1 MQLHECYDGFGMIVC
16 ERRTTRWNL
25 PASNHLGAVVAR
37 CLPMFSSSRR
47 EGFGGRRWSCDLCLR
62 LFYYLPRIS
71 KNARSRMGPPNTN
84 GGWLGTWVMTPF
96 FVNSVFRA
104 RSFWWCT
111 WRRVCPPQLSLSF
124 SVFDDLLAIEWEGYV
139 IITTHFFYPWPIA
152 KSVAWFLC

>member
-1 MQLHECYDGFGMIVC
+1 M
-16 ERRTTRWNL
+16 TRLL
-25 PASNHLGAVVAR
+25 PNHHYKVEGPHAMNRFCVILIYKINDLSESRHSNHMTIFPLQ
-37 CLPMFSSSRR
+37 PW
-47 EGFGGRRWSCDLCLR
+47 RRWSCDLYLR
-62 LFYYLPRIS
+62 LFSHLSRIS

-124 SVFDDLLAIEWEGYV
+124 SVFDDLLAIE
-139 IITTHFFYPWPIA
+139 
-152 KSVAWFLC
+152 

>member
-1 MQLHECYDGFGMIVC
+1 MTKSPKLI
-16 ERRTTRWNL
+16 TTAIKITRKSYQRQGCPEGPVLIYKINDL
-25 PASNHLGAVVAR
+25 SESRHSNHMTIFPLQ
-37 CLPMFSSSRR
+37 PW
-47 EGFGGRRWSCDLCLR
+47 RRWSCDLYLR
-62 LFYYLPRIS
+62 LFSHLSRIS

-124 SVFDDLLAIEWEGYV
+124 SVFDDLLAIE
-139 IITTHFFYPWPIA
+139 
-152 KSVAWFLC
+152 